1 MNGSVKSVCVVLALV
16 CAVFIPAC
24 GGAKSSD
31 GGKAAFNETG
41 YPIVNE
47 PVTLKVIAAKSTVSN
62 DYPDLPLFQEIEKK
76 TGVKVEWQYT
86 GVDWVTQKPLILAS
100 NNLPDVFFGRAAVT
114 ESDVVG
120 NMGLFVQLDELIEKY
135 GVNVKAMFQK
145 QPSMLSFSRAY
156 DGHIYGLPQQMAR
169 RPATY
174 SVYGIN
180 QNWLDKLGL
189 QMPATTEEFYTV
201 LKAFKTGDPN
211 GNGAADEIPWT
222 FRGEDDG
229 IAGFADML
237 CAFGIANNINGDWLS
252 VTNGRV
258 QYIAAQ
264 EGFQDAV
271 VYMRRLYA
279 EGLID
284 QEAFTQDWN
293 QFTAKT
299 HQADPEIVGVS
310 PHWSRNA
317 AFDDRGDEHYSLLMP
332 LKGPKGHQGW
342 RTNPEFVK
350 GAKYVFEITTACKNP
365 EIAFRW
371 GDAFYD
377 EMAGLQMYAG
387 YVGVRLKDNGNGTF
401 TAMPPPAGMNDD
413 DWMWRN
419 GMNDLMVGFVS
430 DELSARFDDP
440 IFDRQYLDKERL
452 SAYFPKEYYPLV
464 SMTPDELNEL
474 ATLRQDIHTFA
485 QQQTANWIVN
495 GGVEGEYAGFVRQL
509 ETMGLGRMV
518 EIYQGAYNRYMGK

>member
-1 MNGSVKSVCVVLALV
+1 MKGSKKLMRIAPVFF
-16 CAVFIPAC
+16 CAVLVLAC
-24 GGAKSSD
+24 GGAKPSG
-31 GGKAAFNETG
+31 GGKTAFNETG

-47 PVTLKVIAAKSTVSN
+47 PVTLKVIASKSTVSN

-76 TGVKVEWQYT
+76 TGVKVDWQYT
-86 GVDWVTQKPLILAS
+86 GVDWATQKPLILAS
-100 NNLPDVFFGRAAVT
+100 NDLPDVFFGRNAVT
-114 ESDVVG
+114 EGDVIS
-120 NMGLFVQLDELIEKY
+120 NMGLFVQLDDLIEKY

-189 QMPATTEEFYTV
+189 KLPATTEEFYTV
-201 LKAFKTGDPN
+201 LKAFKTKDPN
-211 GNGAADEIPWT
+211 GNGLADEIPWT
-222 FRGEDDG
+222 FRGGDDG

-252 VTNGRV
+252 VTDGKV

-264 EGFQDAV
+264 EGFQDAIA
-271 VYMRRLYA
+271 YLRRLYA

-284 QEAFTQDWN
+284 QEVFTQDWN

-299 HQADPEIVGVS
+299 HQADPEIVGVG

-350 GAKYVFEITTACKNP
+350 GAKYVFEITSSCKNP

-387 YVGVRLKDNGNGTF
+387 YVGVRLKDNGDGTYI
-401 TAMPPPAGMNDD
+401 AMPPPAGTNDD

-430 DELSARFDDP
+430 DELSARFEDP

-464 SMTPDELNEL
+464 SFTPDELNEL
-474 ATLRQDIHTFA
+474 STLRQDIHTFA
-485 QQQTANWIVN
+485 QQQTANWVVN
-495 GGVEGEYAGFVRQL
+495 GGIENEYAGFIRQL
-509 ETMGLGRMV
+509 ETMGLNRMV
-518 EIYQGAYNRYMGK
+518 EIYQGAYNRYTGK